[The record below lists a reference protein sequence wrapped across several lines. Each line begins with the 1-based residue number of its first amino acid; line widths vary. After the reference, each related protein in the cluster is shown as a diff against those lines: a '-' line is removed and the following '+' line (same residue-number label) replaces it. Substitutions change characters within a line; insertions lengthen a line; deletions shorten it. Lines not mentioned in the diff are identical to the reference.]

1 MSEESD
7 EVALVQLHALDVAL
21 DVALDRGISERQ
33 REGALGS
40 GLVQLPHDAHE
51 GAHELCLQLGALLLK
66 NAGLF
71 LEI

>member
-7 EVALVQLHALDVAL
+7 EVALVQLHAL